1 MDKMRMK
8 IGEILL
14 RKGLI
19 TSDQLEEAL
28 MEQCHSTE
36 MINQTFIKKG
46 LITEE
51 EVLKVL
57 SEHLSIPYVNLKD
70 IKISPEAVEKVPAK
84 FSRYYKIMPIEYK
97 NNKLTIATYDPFCSV
112 DDLSLFLK
120 CDIKPLLASEKE
132 IMAAIRN
139 FYGLG
144 AETVEGIIDK
154 VQKEEKNDN
163 IQNLTD
169 KIENIEISSENA
181 SVIELVNQII
191 LEAYQKRATDIHIE
205 PYRERMGLRYR
216 IDGILYDANVPTE
229 MNTFFSA
236 IISRVKIMAKLDIVE
251 RRFPQDG
258 RAIVRIGKEKLDLRI
273 SVLPT
278 RHGEGIVIRILPT
291 NMLFD
296 LAKLGLEKDDLVSLE
311 KLISKTHGV
320 IFVTGP
326 TGSGKTTTLYACL
339 NKIKNVTNKIIT
351 LENPVEYELEG
362 ISQIQIS
369 PEIGFTFAQGLKS
382 ALRHDPD
389 IMMVGEVRDF
399 ETAELAIRIALTGH
413 LLFSTIHTNDSAGGV
428 NRLVNIG
435 IEPFLVASSV
445 EAFIAQRLLR
455 VICPNCKKE
464 DDTVNKVVKD
474 KIIEEIKVFYNNKKE
489 FAEVTGIK
497 ADAVRFYK
505 GQGCEECNFTGYND
519 RIAIYEILVL
529 SKEIKELI
537 LEKASSDRIRDKAIQ
552 QGMRTLRISGWKKVL
567 EGVSTVDEVMRITQ
581 ME

>member
-169 KIENIEISSENA
+169 KIENIETSSENA
-181 SVIELVNQII
+181 SVIKLVNQII

-537 LEKASSDRIRDKAIQ
+537 LEKASSDRIRVKAIQ

-567 EGVSTVDEVMRITQ
+567 EGVSAVDEVMRITQ

>member
-169 KIENIEISSENA
+169 KIENIETSSENA
-181 SVIELVNQII
+181 SVIKLVNQII

-258 RAIVRIGKEKLDLRI
+258 RAIVRIGKEKLD
-273 SVLPT
+273 
-278 RHGEGIVIRILPT
+278 
-291 NMLFD
+291 
-296 LAKLGLEKDDLVSLE
+296 
-311 KLISKTHGV
+311 
-320 IFVTGP
+320 
-326 TGSGKTTTLYACL
+326 
-339 NKIKNVTNKIIT
+339 
-351 LENPVEYELEG
+351 
-362 ISQIQIS
+362 
-369 PEIGFTFAQGLKS
+369 
-382 ALRHDPD
+382 
-389 IMMVGEVRDF
+389 
-399 ETAELAIRIALTGH
+399 
-413 LLFSTIHTNDSAGGV
+413 
-428 NRLVNIG
+428 
-435 IEPFLVASSV
+435 
-445 EAFIAQRLLR
+445 
-455 VICPNCKKE
+455 
-464 DDTVNKVVKD
+464 
-474 KIIEEIKVFYNNKKE
+474 
-489 FAEVTGIK
+489 
-497 ADAVRFYK
+497 
-505 GQGCEECNFTGYND
+505 
-519 RIAIYEILVL
+519 
-529 SKEIKELI
+529 
-537 LEKASSDRIRDKAIQ
+537 
-552 QGMRTLRISGWKKVL
+552 
-567 EGVSTVDEVMRITQ
+567 
-581 ME
+581 

>member
-169 KIENIEISSENA
+169 KIENIETSSENA
-181 SVIELVNQII
+181 SVIKLVNQII

-519 RIAIYEILVL
+519 RMAIYEILVL

-537 LEKASSDRIRDKAIQ
+537 LEKASSDRIRVKAIQ

>member
-1 MDKMRMK
+1 MDKMRIK

-19 TSDQLEEAL
+19 TSDQLEDAL
-28 MEQCHSTE
+28 MEQRDSPE
-36 MINQTFIKKG
+36 MINQVFIKKG

-70 IKISPEAVEKVPAK
+70 IKISSEAVEKVPAK
-84 FSRYYKIMPIEYK
+84 FSRYYKIIPIEYK
-97 NNKLTIATYDPFCSV
+97 NNKLTIATSDPFCSV

-120 CDIKPLLASEKE
+120 CDIEPLLASEKE
-132 IMAAIRN
+132 IMDAIRN

-464 DDTVNKVVKD
+464 DDTVNNVVKD

>member
-169 KIENIEISSENA
+169 KIENIETSSENA
-181 SVIELVNQII
+181 SVIKLVNQII

-351 LENPVEYELEG
+351 LENPVEYEL
-362 ISQIQIS
+362 
-369 PEIGFTFAQGLKS
+369 
-382 ALRHDPD
+382 
-389 IMMVGEVRDF
+389 
-399 ETAELAIRIALTGH
+399 
-413 LLFSTIHTNDSAGGV
+413 
-428 NRLVNIG
+428 
-435 IEPFLVASSV
+435 
-445 EAFIAQRLLR
+445 
-455 VICPNCKKE
+455 
-464 DDTVNKVVKD
+464 
-474 KIIEEIKVFYNNKKE
+474 
-489 FAEVTGIK
+489 
-497 ADAVRFYK
+497 
-505 GQGCEECNFTGYND
+505 
-519 RIAIYEILVL
+519 
-529 SKEIKELI
+529 
-537 LEKASSDRIRDKAIQ
+537 
-552 QGMRTLRISGWKKVL
+552 
-567 EGVSTVDEVMRITQ
+567 
-581 ME
+581 

>member
-1 MDKMRMK
+1 
-8 IGEILL
+8 
-14 RKGLI
+14 
-19 TSDQLEEAL
+19 
-28 MEQCHSTE
+28 
-36 MINQTFIKKG
+36 MIK
-46 LITEE
+46 
-51 EVLKVL
+51 
-57 SEHLSIPYVNLKD
+57 
-70 IKISPEAVEKVPAK
+70 
-84 FSRYYKIMPIEYK
+84 
-97 NNKLTIATYDPFCSV
+97 
-112 DDLSLFLK
+112 
-120 CDIKPLLASEKE
+120 
-132 IMAAIRN
+132 
-139 FYGLG
+139 
-144 AETVEGIIDK
+144 
-154 VQKEEKNDN
+154 
-163 IQNLTD
+163 
-169 KIENIEISSENA
+169 
-181 SVIELVNQII
+181 LVNQII

-339 NKIKNVTNKIIT
+339 NKIRNVTNKIIT

-455 VICPNCKKE
+455 VICLNCKKE

-474 KIIEEIKVFYNNKKE
+474 KIIEEIKVFNNNKKE
-489 FAEVTGIK
+489 FAEVTGINV
-497 ADAVRFYK
+497 DAVRFYK
-505 GQGCEECNFTGYND
+505 GQGCEKCNFTGYND

-552 QGMRTLRISGWKKVL
+552 QGMRTLRISGWIKVL

>member
-216 IDGILYDANVPTE
+216 IDGILYDANVPAE

-537 LEKASSDRIRDKAIQ
+537 LEKASSDRIRVKAIQ

-567 EGVSTVDEVMRITQ
+567 EGVSAVDEVMRITQ

>member
-1 MDKMRMK
+1 MDKMRIK

-19 TSDQLEEAL
+19 TSDQLEDAL
-28 MEQCHSTE
+28 MEQRDSPE
-36 MINQTFIKKG
+36 MINQVFIKKG

-70 IKISPEAVEKVPAK
+70 IKISSEAVEKVPAK
-84 FSRYYKIMPIEYK
+84 FSRYYKIIPIEYK
-97 NNKLTIATYDPFCSV
+97 NNKLTIATSDPFCSV

-120 CDIKPLLASEKE
+120 CDIEPLLASEKE
-132 IMAAIRN
+132 IMDAIRN

-216 IDGILYDANVPTE
+216 IDGILYDANVPAE

-537 LEKASSDRIRDKAIQ
+537 LEKASSDRIRVKAIQ

-567 EGVSTVDEVMRITQ
+567 EGVSAVDEVMRITQ